1 MNIISKPKRPLG
13 GGGNNLNITN
23 PRTHNKKLKYPAFT
37 LAEVLITLGI
47 IGIVAALTLPTI
59 IANNK
64 KKEVSSRLKKFYSS
78 LNQAVLLSEI
88 DNGDY
93 RYWDF
98 SSDGLTD
105 EDDNKNQNVNAE
117 LCEKFFIKYIA
128 KYLKYVKYEKGVN
141 TSNDEGTQTILKTNR
156 VFFADGSIVYLNF
169 GDCADYIIDVNGE
182 KKPNEYGYDRFM
194 FNICPEGL
202 STKLNLNEKVSAY
215 AGGSNINT
223 YEKALSKCKEAGAR
237 CTRLLQ
243 LNNWEIPDDYP
254 YNIR

>member
-1 MNIISKPKRPLG
+1 MTSLD
-13 GGGNNLNITN
+13 T
-23 PRTHNKKLKYPAFT
+23 RTKSSTCSFAFT

-47 IGIVAALTLPTI
+47 IGIVAAMTLPTI

-64 KKEVSSRLKKFYSS
+64 KKEVSTKLKKFYSS

-88 DNGDY
+88 DNGDV

-98 SSDGLTD
+98 SSDGLQ
-105 EDDNKNQNVNAE
+105 DDDGNKDQNVNAE
-117 LCEKFFIKYIA
+117 LCEKFFNKYIS

-141 TSNDEGTQTILKTNR
+141 GSKDDNPGVTVLTTNR
-156 VFFADGSIVYLNF
+156 IMFADGSIVYLNF
-169 GDCADYIIDVNGE
+169 GTCADYIIDVNGD

-194 FNICPEGL
+194 FNICPNT
-202 STKLNLNEKVSAY
+202 SIQLNRNEKVTAY

-223 YEKALSKCKEAGAR
+223 HEKALAQCKTSAGR
-237 CTRLLQ
+237 CARLLQ
-243 LNNWEIPDDYP
+243 LNNWEFPDDYP